1 MGHGKIQPT
10 GAIGALSEVLM
21 TSAGSHELTRLL
33 HAWSK
38 GDQSALEKLTPFVYD
53 ELHRVAHRYL
63 SRERRGHTLQTTALI
78 NEAYA
83 RLIDSGEM
91 NWENRTHFFGVCARL
106 MRQILTDYARSH
118 LSQKRG
124 RGVGT
129 VTLDESLE
137 VPVEPRADL
146 VALDDALNRLAA
158 IDPRKSR
165 VVELRFFGGLTA
177 EEAAAVLKVSP
188 ETVQRDWKLA
198 KVWLHRE
205 LTGEKQNEA

>member
-1 MGHGKIQPT
+1 MGGRL
-10 GAIGALSEVLM
+10 ALCQNLM
-21 TSAGSHELTRLL
+21 ELSSPHELTRLL
-33 HAWSK
+33 NAWSQ
-38 GDQSALEKLTPFVYD
+38 GDQSALAKLTPYVYE
-53 ELHRVAHRYL
+53 ELHRVAHRYM
-63 SRERRGHTLQTTALI
+63 SREPRGHTLQTTALI

-91 NWENRTHFFGVCARL
+91 NWQNRTQFFGVCARL
-106 MRQILTDYARSH
+106 MRQILTDFARSR

-124 RGVGT
+124 REFQRVS
-129 VTLDESLE
+129 LDESLE

-158 IDPRKSR
+158 IDPRKSQ

-188 ETVQRDWKLA
+188 DTVLRDWKLA

-205 LTGEKQNEA
+205 LTGEMHDEA

>member
-1 MGHGKIQPT
+1 MRLP
-10 GAIGALSEVLM
+10 
-21 TSAGSHELTRLL
+21 GSHDLTRLL
-33 HAWSK
+33 HAWSQ
-38 GDQSALEKLTPFVYD
+38 GDQTALEKLTPFVYD

-63 SRERRGHTLQTTALI
+63 SRERPGHTLQTTALI

-106 MRQILTDYARSH
+106 MRQILTDYARSR

-124 RGVGT
+124 RGVQT
-129 VTLDESLE
+129 MSLDETLDI
-137 VPVEPRADL
+137 PVGPRADL
-146 VALDDALNRLAA
+146 VALDEALKRLAA
-158 IDPRKSR
+158 IDPRKSQ

-177 EEAAAVLKVSP
+177 EEAAAVLKVSS
-188 ETVQRDWKLA
+188 ETVLRDWKLA

-205 LTGEKQNEA
+205 LTVARCDEA

>member
-1 MGHGKIQPT
+1 L
-10 GAIGALSEVLM
+10 ALCQNLM
-21 TSAGSHELTRLL
+21 ELSSPHELTRLL
-33 HAWSK
+33 NAWSQ
-38 GDQSALEKLTPFVYD
+38 GDQSALAKLTPYVYE
-53 ELHRVAHRYL
+53 ELHRVAHRYM
-63 SRERRGHTLQTTALI
+63 SREPRGHTLQTTALI

-91 NWENRTHFFGVCARL
+91 NWQNRTQFFGVCARL
-106 MRQILTDYARSH
+106 MRQILTDFARSR

-124 RGVGT
+124 REFQRVS
-129 VTLDESLE
+129 LDESLE

-158 IDPRKSR
+158 IDPRKSQ

-188 ETVQRDWKLA
+188 DTVLRDWKLA

-205 LTGEKQNEA
+205 LTGEMHDEP